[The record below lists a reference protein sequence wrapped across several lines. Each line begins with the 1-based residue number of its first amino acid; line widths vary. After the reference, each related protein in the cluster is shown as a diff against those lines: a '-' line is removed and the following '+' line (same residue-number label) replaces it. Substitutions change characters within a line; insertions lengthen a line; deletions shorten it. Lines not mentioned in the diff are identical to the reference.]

1 MQACWSPAWH
11 RLTSFC
17 DGTAA
22 RGRLCSAGSSLRKQP
37 NGTTSRRSK
46 TLPSADAIKGTNLT
60 CFNIGGNNFRLLT
73 LISYERQQVHVHE
86 LMTHEQYTKKY
97 VR

>member
-1 MQACWSPAWH
+1 
-11 RLTSFC
+11 
-17 DGTAA
+17 
-22 RGRLCSAGSSLRKQP
+22 
-37 NGTTSRRSK
+37 
-46 TLPSADAIKGTNLT
+46 LT